1 MTNALS
7 SAAKA
12 RHSGNPMTEKK
23 CRQHAAATDFG
34 MEQICFGF
42 DRATDERSL
51 VAFMAAFSDHPL
63 LHTLVPRLEDKEITA
78 LVDFLT
84 GLMKKHLTEKEY
96 HRLFL
101 SGPHTDTGRTGDD

>member
-1 MTNALS
+1 
-7 SAAKA
+7 
-12 RHSGNPMTEKK
+12 MTEKK
-23 CRQHAAATDFG
+23 GPQQPITTEIS

-42 DRATDERSL
+42 DRTTDEQSL
-51 VAFMAAFSDHPL
+51 VAFMAAFSDRPL
-63 LHTLVPRLEDKEITA
+63 LHTLVSRLADEEILA

-101 SGPHTDTGRTGDD
+101 AGPQTAGDRSGGE

>member
-1 MTNALS
+1 MTD
-7 SAAKA
+7 
-12 RHSGNPMTEKK
+12 KK
-23 CRQHAAATDFG
+23 GPQQPFTTDIG

-51 VAFMAAFSDHPL
+51 VAFMAAFSDRPL
-63 LHTLVPRLEDKEITA
+63 LQTLVSRPEDEEIHA
-78 LVDFLT
+78 IVDFIT

-101 SGPHTDTGRTGDD
+101 SGPREDTGRFGDD